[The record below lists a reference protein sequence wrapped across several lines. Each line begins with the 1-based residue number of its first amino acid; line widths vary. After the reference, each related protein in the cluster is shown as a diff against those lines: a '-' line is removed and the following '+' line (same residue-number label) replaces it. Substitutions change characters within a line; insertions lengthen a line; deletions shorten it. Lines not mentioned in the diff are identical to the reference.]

1 MVVVVE
7 QVHRRQLGWSFRGE
21 IWGEAVIAAEANTI
35 NKVFSEGTIQY
46 QVCMGLQ
53 QKIRVPWCFP
63 SQKASELSFGWILT
77 GFVNLF

>member
-1 MVVVVE
+1 ME

-35 NKVFSEGTIQY
+35 NKIFSEGTIQY
-46 QVCMGLQ
+46 RVCMGLQ